1 MIFTFIKGRIMDK
14 PTKPILRKQSS
25 WENLYFYQKTKSLY
39 AITFYFANKYLSRGD
54 RTIDQMVQAARSGKQ
69 NIVEGTEAGV
79 TSTETELKLLNVARA
94 SLKELREDYEDY
106 LNVRHLPIWDD
117 RHSEYPKM
125 LEYCRTH
132 NQPEDFEP
140 YLPNFSDEKIANLA
154 LTLCHMADR
163 MMVTYQKQLE
173 QHFVEEG
180 GIRERMTAA
189 RMGYRNQQKE
199 YIAQLE
205 QTIRQ
210 LKQRIAELESQLGQ
224 N

>member
-1 MIFTFIKGRIMDK
+1 MI
-14 PTKPILRKQSS
+14 
-25 WENLYFYQKTKSLY
+25 
-39 AITFYFANKYLSRGD
+39 ANNPYPD
-54 RTIDQMVQAARSGKQ
+54 MVIRNVPS
-69 NIVEGTEAGV
+69 
-79 TSTETELKLLNVARA
+79 LKLLNVARA

-106 LNVRHLPIWDD
+106 LNVRHLPIWDAD
-117 RHSEYPKM
+117 HSEYPQM
-125 LEYCRTH
+125 LEYCRIH

-154 LTLCHMADR
+154 LTLCHMADK
-163 MMVTYQKQLE
+163 MMVNYQKQLE
-173 QHFVEEG
+173 KHFVEEG

-189 RMGYRNQQKE
+189 RQGYRNQQKE

-210 LKQRIAELESQLGQ
+210 LKQRIAELEHQLGE